1 MRRILSLSIC
11 IGIICLVCG
20 CALIPLAL
28 VGGGVVGGLA
38 ISEDTVQTEFDRSYD
53 DVWNACVE
61 VLESAGAIEMKDRE
75 VGRIQAYVP
84 KSKVTVTVEQL
95 TPAAMRIQVKAR
107 KAARL
112 LPDINMAHRI
122 AYRIGMS
129 LKEPPAAPGD
139 KK

>member
-1 MRRILSLSIC
+1 MAKIFGLIVGS
-11 IGIICLVCG
+11 GIMCFLCG
-20 CALIPLAL
+20 CVLVPLAL

-53 DVWNACVE
+53 DVWDACVE
-61 VLESAGAIEMKDRE
+61 VLGSAGAIEMKDKE
-75 VGRIQAYVP
+75 VGRIQGYVP

-95 TPAAMRIQVKAR
+95 TPAAVRIQVKAR

-112 LPDINMAHRI
+112 LPDINMSHRI

-129 LKEPPAAPGD
+129 LKESPAASGA